1 MRKINFLLMFC
12 LMTTVMPLGA
22 KQFAGVDIP
31 DTVTLAEDGPS
42 LVLNGAG
49 IRKKFFMD
57 IYVGALYLPAKT
69 GDAAAILAD
78 TGPASVLMHF
88 LYKEVSKDKITEGW
102 NDGLAAN
109 HTAEEMVA
117 LQPQLDAFNALFETA
132 HEGDVIRIDH
142 LPGSGTRVLINGAA
156 SGTVTGDGFYHALLR
171 IWLGTHPVS
180 KALKKGMLGR
190 H

>member
-1 MRKINFLLMFC
+1 MRKINFLLMLC

-22 KQFAGVDIP
+22 HQLAGVDIP
-31 DTVTLAEDGPS
+31 DTVTLTDGSPA

-69 GDAAAILAD
+69 GDASAILAD

-88 LYKEVSKDKITEGW
+88 LHKEVGKDKITGGW

-109 HTAEEMVA
+109 HTAEEMAA
-117 LQPQLDAFNALFETA
+117 LQPILNAFNALFDTV

-156 SGTVTGDGFYHALLR
+156 SGTVPGDDFYRALLK
-171 IWLGTHPVS
+171 IWLGAHPVS
-180 KALKKGMLGR
+180 KALKQGMLGR

>member
-1 MRKINFLLMFC
+1 MRKIVFILMFS
-12 LMTTVMPLGA
+12 LIATGTPVSA
-22 KQFAGVDIP
+22 HQIAGVDIP
-31 DTVTLAEDGPS
+31 DTVMLADDGTS

-69 GDAAAILAD
+69 ADPAAILAD

-88 LYKEVSKDKITEGW
+88 LYKEVSKDKITGGW

-109 HTAEEMVA
+109 HTLVEMAA
-117 LQPQLDAFNALFETA
+117 LQPQLDAFNALFDTA
-132 HEGDVIRIDH
+132 RKGDLIRIDYN
-142 LPGSGTRVLINGAA
+142 PGSGTQVLINGTV
-156 SGTVTGDGFYHALLR
+156 SGTVPGEGFYRALLR
-171 IWLGTHPVS
+171 IWLGAHPVS
-180 KALKKGMLGR
+180 KALKQGMLGK